1 MLSPDC
7 SDNISICMER
17 LYGMPQKM
25 LTVWLEQLV
34 EDMVRPLNLLL
45 LSDTGLLKQVGH
57 DV

>member
-1 MLSPDC
+1 M
-7 SDNISICMER
+7 
-17 LYGMPQKM
+17 KT

>member
-1 MLSPDC
+1 M
-7 SDNISICMER
+7 
-17 LYGMPQKM
+17 KT

-45 LSDTGLLKQVGH
+45 LSDTGFLKQVGH